1 MTRSLIEQWF
11 PAATVGAESL
21 RERATFTALPP
32 PFALHVW
39 WARRPLAASRAAVV
53 ACLLPAWPPDEE
65 VARDP
70 EARRVRKAL
79 EAEFPAGEHD
89 TDGYHAWFV
98 RSLGI
103 LGNPVAARQAIK
115 EANDKGI
122 KLQGNGYGYDR
133 AFSVSPDDATI
144 ERLMRLAALRSGD
157 IDRPVLFDPFAGGG
171 SIPFEAARY
180 GCDTIALELNP
191 VAVAVLN
198 GTVVLPGQ
206 LGPRFTK
213 TIEKWGL
220 RWSQRVRER
229 LAPFFP
235 KDPRDESIVAYIWA
249 HTVPCPTTGYPTPL
263 APNYW
268 LATGKAGRNIAVAL
282 EPNSATGRVHT
293 SIVDGWNVAE
303 HGNRSTYSQGTA
315 TSVWDPTVTIS
326 SDEIKHHAREGR
338 LGEMLLAVAVTRPGV
353 RGRQFRAPSTKD
365 FEAVDNAKAALTEHL
380 ATWEIQGLVPTETI
394 DPGLKTDE
402 PRRMGIVRWCDM
414 FSSRQLLTNLT
425 LLDEMHNVL
434 GEARTELDNTMW
446 KALGLYLALALD
458 KGVAHNGRLASW
470 DSARLKV
477 RNTFDRH
484 DYGFK
489 WSFAEFD
496 GASAVVPWIV
506 DQAARVYSGIAKLT
520 HRDLSLT
527 EVERS
532 TAAAVVLG
540 SATDLDLPD
549 ESVDVVVTDPPYY
562 DNVMYGECSDYFY
575 VWLKRSL
582 RDTWPELTQQVL
594 TDKEHEAVANPS
606 LFRDVATHSGRGK
619 RAAGSVTAVELA
631 DQRYEELLTESFRE
645 VHRVLRDDGVLTV
658 MFTHKRVEAWD
669 TLGAALLEAGF
680 EIASSWPVHTEAE
693 HSLHQAKKNSASS
706 TIMLGCRKRAS
717 TEPAYWSDIRREVE
731 DVAEGAARRF
741 ADQGMRGVDLTL
753 ATYGPALSVLSRNWP
768 VYSGT
773 LGSDG
778 QPEVIRPDVALD
790 LARHRV
796 AGLKRREL
804 LGGRDLDFD
813 RATDWWLL
821 AWSDFQAAQFPA
833 GEALKLCLA
842 VDLDLDEVAR
852 AHKLVKTASGNV
864 TLLTPAQRRTAR
876 ALDPEAGAWPTM
888 VDALHALMLTFDEEG
903 LSAARAWLQRTGR
916 GEDERFRALFEAALH
931 AVPRARE
938 KDGSFS
944 RPEAR
949 ILGSMRSAL
958 FDGVAPPPDEP
969 LVEAQAT
976 LFDL

>member
-53 ACLLPAWPPDEE
+53 ASLLPAWPPDEE

-79 EAEFPAGEHD
+79 EAEFPAGGHD
-89 TDGYHAWFV
+89 ADGYHGWFV

-103 LGNPVAARQAIK
+103 FGNPVAARHAIK
-115 EANDKGI
+115 DAVAKGG
-122 KLQGNGYGYDR
+122 KTEGNAYGYDR
-133 AFSVSPDDATI
+133 AFTHSPDDPTI
-144 ERLMRLAALRSGD
+144 QRLQRLAALRSGRAD
-157 IDRPVLFDPFAGGG
+157 VPHLLDPFAGGG

-180 GCDTIALELNP
+180 GCDTVALELNP
-191 VAVAVLN
+191 VAVAILT
-198 GTVVLPGQ
+198 GTVDLPAR
-206 LGPRFTK
+206 LGPRFAK
-213 TIEKWGL
+213 VIEEWGV
-220 RWSQRVRER
+220 RWAERVRDR

-235 KDPRDESIVAYIWA
+235 HVHADERNAYIWA

-263 APNYW
+263 APNFW
-268 LATGKAGRNIAVAL
+268 LATGNAGRNIAVAL
-282 EPNSATGRVHT
+282 EPDPATGRIRT
-293 SIVDGWNVAE
+293 SIVDAGNVAE
-303 HGNRSTYSQGTA
+303 HGNRSTYSRGTA
-315 TSVWDPTVTIS
+315 TSVWDPTATIS
-326 SDEIKHHAREGR
+326 SDVIKHHARAGR
-338 LGEMLLAVAVTRPGV
+338 LRETLLAVSVTRPGV
-353 RGRQFRAPSTKD
+353 RGRQFRAPAAED
-365 FEAVDNAKAALTEHL
+365 FEAVDNASAALAENL
-380 ATWEIQGLVPTETI
+380 AAWEIEDLVPNEQVVRGKETERSV
-394 DPGLKTDE
+394 E
-402 PRRMGIVRWCDM
+402 MGVTRWCDM
-414 FSSRQLLTNLT
+414 FAPRQLLTNLT
-425 LLDEMHNVL
+425 LLDELHAVL
-434 GEARTELDNTMW
+434 GEARGELDHETW
-446 KALGLYLALALD
+446 RALGLYLALALD
-458 KGVAHNGRLASW
+458 RAVDYNSRFASW
-470 DSARLKV
+470 ESVRLKV
-477 RNTFDRH
+477 AHTFDRH
-484 DYGFK
+484 DFAFK
-489 WSFAEFD
+489 WSFAELD
-496 GASAVVPWIV
+496 GRSALVPWVV
-506 DQAARVYSGIAKLT
+506 DQVAGVFRATAKLT
-520 HRDLSLT
+520 HRAKSLT
-527 EVERS
+527 EGERS
-532 TAAAVVLG
+532 AAATVVLG
-540 SATDLDLPD
+540 SATALDLPGG
-549 ESVDVVVTDPPYY
+549 SVDVVVTDPPYY

-619 RAAGSVTAVELA
+619 RVTGTVTAVELA

-717 TEPAYWSDIRREVE
+717 TEPAYWSDIRHEVE
-731 DVAEGAARRF
+731 EVAEQAARRF

-796 AGLKRREL
+796 ASLKRREL

-842 VDLDLDEVAR
+842 VDLDLDEVAKG
-852 AHKLVKTASGNV
+852 HKLVKAAGGNV

-903 LSAARAWLQRTGR
+903 LGTARAWLQRTGR

-938 KDGSFS
+938 KDGGFS

-949 ILGSMRSAL
+949 ILESMRSAL
-958 FDGVAPPPDEP
+958 FDGVAPPPEEP